1 MEWVEN
7 KIGIHN
13 REANR
18 MMKVAHGLPNSAM
31 WHYLSDRALYP
42 IATLP
47 DA

>member
-18 MMKVAHGLPNSAM
+18 LMKVAHGLPNVDT
-31 WHYLSDRALYP
+31 WHNLGTSALYL